1 MKIKD
6 GFMLRRFG
14 DDSIVV
20 AVGEGAEDFNRLI
33 TLNEVGSFIY
43 KQLSEDKTLDELA
56 AAIVEAYEVDESVA
70 RADAEAFVLN
80 LDKAGLLDG

>member
-14 DDSIVV
+14 DDSVVV

-43 KQLSEDKTLDELA
+43 KQLSEEKSFDELVA
-56 AAIVEAYEVDESVA
+56 AVVDTYEVDEAVA
-70 RADAEAFVLN
+70 RADAEAFVSN

>member
-43 KQLSEDKTLDELA
+43 KQLSEDRTLDELA
-56 AAIVEAYEVDESVA
+56 AAIVEAYEVDEAVA

>member
-56 AAIVEAYEVDESVA
+56 AAIVEAYEVDEAVA

>member
-14 DDSIVV
+14 DDSVVV
-20 AVGEGAEDFNRLI
+20 AVGEGAEEFNRLI

-43 KQLSEDKTLDELA
+43 KQLSEEKSFDELVA
-56 AAIVEAYEVDESVA
+56 AVVDTYEVDEAVA
-70 RADAEAFVLN
+70 RADAEAFVSN